1 MAKVS
6 LRASGG
12 LNKDFDPNNLPEGD
26 YSSASNIVF
35 DFGKSGGAG
44 AIRLLESIRTS
55 GVSATNI
62 KATTQGVDGTIYVLG
77 DNGSTASI
85 YKIPTTLDTK
95 TTLVTYTHLVAT
107 TFVPDLKIIGTS
119 IVWNYAEEG
128 TVLICPTTDVIA
140 GTRTILDLKL
150 QKDTPNN
157 VVGILK
163 TIGTGIDFLE
173 SNDFQFASRYQ
184 YTNKEYSVL
193 GNYSQ
198 VFKGEKGTASYSL
211 TYTFGGS
218 PYFATHLEVYVRI
231 GNNGIW
237 RRIDTQ
243 LISAYSGAFTWLG
256 QTYESLDIVT
266 TGNPYD
272 AVPVNA
278 KHIEIAKNRIFL
290 ANIKD
295 DYDMSSANLDFTLSS
310 ASGYT
315 LPSSGLYNSY
325 ISGSPLTTPTSSE
338 TGSDYVKPFA
348 NNSVYGVGIAFY
360 DSALKTRGVE
370 KFEKITTGKFAYPM
384 IPTITV
390 TLNAGYVKPSW
401 AKYAQLVYTKNTSKS
416 YFYEGYA
423 SNIYFQLNQVET
435 NLVTKETTD
444 ILVASQSVTVDQL
457 KDIKY
462 FVIDLMGMYRAG
474 QIYTVEQGDRVL
486 INTPNGLLDLRILGQ
501 ENNLIYCEYSGI
513 AMTNISLPNSTLLY
527 FEIYSPKQV
536 QEDESL
542 VFYEYGNLTEIS
554 AWAASTTKTFSG
566 TGTLNGASTAKL
578 IGDTVFTKIELP
590 VYKTAPFLYN
600 TQRTVPAVI
609 GAGIDE
615 NVITVINANINSLAN
630 STAGSGSPTDKTDV
644 PTIVNISPNGDS
656 STIVDSS
663 SAFKLAGFYDIG
675 VQKAGTNRLTIA
687 YNLTATKVFVLN
699 GGGAVGS
706 ATWSL
711 KAQVFRTPYNN
722 TTNKYDV
729 ASEKIGKSFD
739 VFPQATL
746 TADTG
751 GGGTIE
757 PALATQI
764 IELNTGITKP
774 FEANDKFHIELALS
788 LVSTGDVTASQITIS
803 KTSGSTYGI
812 NITLNGNRT
821 TPKTITT
828 YNNNATVETTNVKY
842 LIRSISNATSNQFWN
857 TSAGKPSII
866 STSSV
871 STRRTNTIRYG
882 GNYVSGTN
890 INNTCSFFA
899 LDSNDVAIENGEI
912 TSLQR
917 ASRLQG
923 NGSMLL
929 VLCQKESAYIMM
941 GEQELS
947 QGNNSSVYALT
958 ANMIGTIRNFGNNLG
973 MLNKQSVMNYK
984 GNIWWWDDFNKKVV
998 KYTPDGLEIPSDTYM
1013 RSHFLTKSGVA
1024 NFSYD
1029 PFYNMC
1035 FVAIGSDTTSAGY
1048 SDNLKRWIAESYN
1061 LKSDFA
1067 ESYGDK
1073 IILFKSGVM
1082 YKPIANTTTND
1093 YNHLLGTEYNGSITF
1108 TLNSRLPIN
1117 PLNVSVTHDMNVVD
1131 YSVTSNYVKANLLT
1145 IGITNENGQAT
1156 SIVESNFLVED
1167 NRLYAHILRDANS
1180 QRGGVAM
1187 PNAIIEGDYI
1197 VGYLNKFVV
1206 TLKDKSQNM
1215 RINSIDVDI
1224 APVSGHS

>member
-62 KATTQGVDGTIYVLG
+62 KATTQDVDGTIYVLG

-95 TTLVTYTHLVAT
+95 TTLVTYTHLVTT
-107 TFVPDLKIIGTS
+107 TFVPDLKIIGAS

-157 VVGILK
+157 VVSVVK

-184 YTNKEYSVL
+184 YKNKEYSVL

-198 VFKGEKGTASYSL
+198 VFKGEKGTANYILSYA
-211 TYTFGGS
+211 FGGT
-218 PYFATHLEVYVRI
+218 PYFATYLEVYVRI

-243 LISAYSGAFTWLG
+243 LISAYTGAFTWLG

-315 LPSSGLYNSY
+315 LPSGGLYNSY

-384 IPTITV
+384 IPTVTV
-390 TLNAGYVKPSW
+390 TLNAGYVKPAW

-416 YFYEGYA
+416 YFFEGYA

-513 AMTNISLPNSTLLY
+513 AMTNISLPNPLLLY

-542 VFYEYGNLTEIS
+542 VFYEYGNLTDIS
-554 AWAASTTKTFSG
+554 DWVFSTTKTFSG
-566 TGTLNGASTAKL
+566 TGTLNGASAAKL
-578 IGDTVFTKIELP
+578 LGDTVFTKIELP

-600 TQRTVPAVI
+600 TQRTVPAAI
-609 GAGIDE
+609 GAGITE
-615 NVITVINANINSLAN
+615 NVSTIINADLGSLSS
-630 STAGSGSPTDKTDV
+630 STTGPGSPTDKTDTSV
-644 PTIVNISPNGDS
+644 IVSIPSGTNGDS
-656 STIVDSS
+656 ATIVDSS
-663 SAFKLAGFYDIG
+663 TAFKLAGFYDIG
-675 VQKAGTNRLTIA
+675 VQKAGINKLTIT
-687 YNLTATKVFVLN
+687 YNLTASQTLQLTTPTSL
-699 GGGAVGS
+699 GS
-706 ATWSL
+706 LSWGVT
-711 KAQVFRTPYNN
+711 AQLYKTPYNN
-722 TTNKYDV
+722 IKNEYDT
-729 ASEKIGKSFD
+729 ASEKIGAKFD
-739 VFPQATL
+739 VFPRRDL
-746 TADTG
+746 TTE
-751 GGGTIE
+751 GTNVPE
-757 PALATQI
+757 LANPTQI
-764 IELNTGITKP
+764 IELNTDIKKP
-774 FEANDKFHIELALS
+774 FEANDKFHLELTLS
-788 LVSTGDVTASQITIS
+788 LDAQNEVTASQVSIA
-803 KTSGSTYGI
+803 KNSTYGI
-812 NITLNGNRT
+812 VITLNGNRT

-842 LIRSISNATSNQFWN
+842 LIRSISNATSNKFWN

-958 ANMIGTIRNFGNNLG
+958 NNMIGTIRNFGNNLG

-1013 RSHFLTKSGVA
+1013 RSHFLGKSGVA

-1145 IGITNENGQAT
+1145 IDITNENGQAT
-1156 SIVESNFLVED
+1156 SIVESNFLMED
-1167 NRLYAHILRDANS
+1167 NRLYAHILRNANS

-1215 RINSIDVDI
+1215 RINSIDVEI
-1224 APVSGHS
+1224 ASVTGHS